1 MTGESKDGPF
11 RRYHDNGQLWWKGT
25 YKDGVEEGPIETY
38 HENGQLKSKGTLRD
52 GKGEGLI
59 EYYHDNGQLGTKGTY
74 NMGEKCGEWFEG
86 GETKTYPPCPPDLE
100 GEN

>member
-1 MTGESKDGPF
+1 
-11 RRYHDNGQLWWKGT
+11 
-25 YKDGVEEGPIETY
+25 
-38 HENGQLKSKGTLRD
+38 
-52 GKGEGLI
+52 
-59 EYYHDNGQLGTKGTY
+59 LGTKGTY